1 MPSQEEIERLLA
13 MPPLSYTEARGS
25 WMDDDRRRPVRKF
38 CEVCGY
44 WGRVRCTKCG
54 GYVCALECLDV
65 HKEECFNRYGA

>member
-13 MPPLSYTEARGS
+13 MPALSYTEARGS
-25 WMDDDRRRPVRKF
+25 WTDDDRRIPVRRF